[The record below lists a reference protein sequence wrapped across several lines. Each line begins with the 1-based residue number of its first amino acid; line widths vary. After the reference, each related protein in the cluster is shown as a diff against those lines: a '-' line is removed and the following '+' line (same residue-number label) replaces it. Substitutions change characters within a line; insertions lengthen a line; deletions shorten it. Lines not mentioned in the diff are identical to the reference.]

1 VRRQQVVLEQRR
13 RQLGM
18 PLTAVLQRLTL
29 WCRLPMQPLRKLE
42 KLPLVVMQRLSIWQ
56 MIIFRISKELNVT

>member
-1 VRRQQVVLEQRR
+1 
-13 RQLGM
+13 M

-29 WCRLPMQPLRKLE
+29 WCRLPMQPLRKLEKE

>member
-1 VRRQQVVLEQRR
+1 
-13 RQLGM
+13 M

>member
-1 VRRQQVVLEQRR
+1 VV
-13 RQLGM
+13 
-18 PLTAVLQRLTL
+18 PLADAAAQEARE
-29 WCRLPMQPLRKLE
+29 E